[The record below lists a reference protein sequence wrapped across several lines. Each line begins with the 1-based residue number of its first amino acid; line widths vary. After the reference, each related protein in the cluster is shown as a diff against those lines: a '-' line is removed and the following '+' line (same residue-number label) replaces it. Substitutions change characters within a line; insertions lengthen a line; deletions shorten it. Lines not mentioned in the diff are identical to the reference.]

1 MEKTKLDEYY
11 EKAREEYL
19 SMEEKSN
26 SDIVLDRVSC
36 LIVCEI
42 LDRYIEQTKD
52 DLPYMAEIDRKRE
65 GALFD
70 LVFSIRED
78 IIKAYKERWGSK

>member
-1 MEKTKLDEYY
+1 MEML
-11 EKAREEYL
+11 
-19 SMEEKSN
+19 EEKI
-26 SDIVLDRVSC
+26 DCMIMIELC
-36 LIVCEI
+36 
-42 LDRYIEQTKD
+42 DRYIEQTKE

-78 IIKAYKERWGSK
+78 LIKAYKERWGTKD